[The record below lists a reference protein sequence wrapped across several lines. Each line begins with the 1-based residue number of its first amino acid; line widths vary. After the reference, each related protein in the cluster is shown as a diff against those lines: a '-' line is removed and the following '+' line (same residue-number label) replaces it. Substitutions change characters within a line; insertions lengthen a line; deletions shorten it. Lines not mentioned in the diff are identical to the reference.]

1 MLRLSSQIVPA
12 LLATFVFLAPAS
24 SAQAAEKVDSSKI
37 KWKRTQLD
45 EKFRSE
51 GVAVG
56 DFNRDGKNDIAAGSV
71 WYAAPDWK
79 MHLILDK
86 AGEFDPHGYSNT
98 FCNFTDDL
106 NHDGWVDLIVVD
118 FPGAPT
124 RWYENPQNKPGPW
137 KPHVCVEVTNNE
149 SPQYLDVDGDG
160 KRELLF
166 ATSPDPKQPDGP
178 GRYLALARPDASDP
192 NKPWIIERISKNAA
206 PGTNKFSHGI
216 GAGDISGDGKQDLL
230 VRQGW
235 WEAPATNS
243 AGTEWQFHAAP
254 LGDDCAQMY
263 VFDFDADGDGDVLST
278 AAHRLGMWWHEQTDG
293 GWQTHK
299 ISDACSQTHALELKD
314 MNEDG
319 LPDFITGKRWWAHG
333 PKGDDDPGA
342 PPMLFWFELTRSK
355 DGKPAWVT
363 HEIDHNSGVGTQFE
377 VSDVNGDKLL
387 DVVISN
393 KRGVFYFEQVRQ

>member
-1 MLRLSSQIVPA
+1 LAALSVVVP
-12 LLATFVFLAPAS
+12 TFVAPA
-24 SAQAAEKVDSSKI
+24 QPTMAAENVDADKI

-45 EKFRSE
+45 DKFRSE

-56 DFNRDGKNDIAAGSV
+56 DFNRDGRNDIAAGSV

-79 MHLILDK
+79 VHLILDK
-86 AGEFDPHGYSNT
+86 PGEFDPHGYSNS

-137 KPHVCVEVTNNE
+137 KAHVCVEVTNNE
-149 SPQYLDVDGDG
+149 SPQYLDIDGDD

-166 ATSPDPKQPDGP
+166 ATSPKPKEPDSSF
-178 GRYLALARPDASDP
+178 RYLALARPDSENP
-192 NKPWIIERISKNAA
+192 NLPWTIQRVSTSSA

-216 GAGDISGDGKQDLL
+216 GAGDVNGDGKQDLL
-230 VRQGW
+230 VTKGW
-235 WEAPATNS
+235 WQAPAAQS
-243 AGTEWQFHAAP
+243 AEAEWQFHAAP
-254 LGDDCAQMY
+254 LGEDCAQMY

-293 GWQTHK
+293 GWRTHK
-299 ISDACSQTHALELKD
+299 ISDACSQTHALEFKD
-314 MNEDG
+314 INEDG

-333 PKGDDDPGA
+333 PKGDVA
-342 PPMLFWFELTRSK
+342 PDSPPVVLWFELKREN
-355 DGKPAWVT
+355 GKPVWKE

-393 KRGVFYFEQVRQ
+393 KRGVFYLEQARD

>member
-1 MLRLSSQIVPA
+1 MPRFASSIAAGLLFA
-12 LLATFVFLAPAS
+12 LVCLAPACR
-24 SAQAAEKVDSSKI
+24 ARAAEKIDSSKI

-45 EKFRSE
+45 DKFRSE

-71 WYAAPDWK
+71 WYQAPDWK
-79 MHLILDK
+79 MHLIRDK
-86 AGEFDPHGYSNT
+86 AGEFDPRNYSDS

-106 NHDGWVDLIVVD
+106 NRDGWVDLIVVD

-124 RWYENPQNKPGPW
+124 RWFENPQNKEGPW
-137 KPHVCVEVTNNE
+137 KAHVCVAVTNNE
-149 SPQYLDVDGDG
+149 SPQYLDVTGDG

-178 GRYLALARPDASDP
+178 ERYIALAWPDPSDP
-192 NKPWIIERISKNAA
+192 HKPWRIHRISADAA

-216 GAGDISGDGKQDLL
+216 GAGDINGDRQTDIL
-230 VRQGW
+230 VPKGW
-235 WEAPATNS
+235 WSDELK
-243 AGTEWQFHAAP
+243 FHPAP
-254 LGDDCAQMY
+254 LGEDCAQMY
-263 VFDFDADGDGDVLST
+263 VFDFDGDGDGDVLST
-278 AAHRLGMWWHEQTDG
+278 AAHRLGMWWHEQTKA

-314 MNEDG
+314 INEDG

-333 PKGDDDPGA
+333 PKGDVDPGA
-342 PPMLFWFELTRSK
+342 PSVLLWFELTRQ
-355 DGKPAWVT
+355 DGKPVWKQ

-387 DVVISN
+387 DVAISN
-393 KRGVFYFEQVRQ
+393 KRGVFYLEQVRE